1 MSLEIILG
9 IICLIL
15 VMFIIV
21 LVWIIYMVILN
32 KHDFDDFEYHDFD
45 EKQFKCTNCKKRF

>member
-21 LVWIIYMVILN
+21 LVWIIYMVIVN
-32 KHDFDDFEYHDFD
+32 KHDFYDFEYQDFD